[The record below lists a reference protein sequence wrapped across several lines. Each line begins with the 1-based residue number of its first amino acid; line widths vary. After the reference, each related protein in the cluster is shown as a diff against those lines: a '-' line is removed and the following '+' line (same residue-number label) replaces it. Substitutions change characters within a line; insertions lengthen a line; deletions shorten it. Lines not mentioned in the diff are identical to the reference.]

1 MATTI
6 LNAFRE
12 YRSNLEITDKQTTL
26 VSTRRNNVVS
36 AIEQV
41 ITLHQQPSYLIGS
54 YDRNTLIRYLSE
66 GDVDVMVVLHYGDNK
81 SWDTD
86 EGTIKV
92 LTKFKSILDAAFP
105 SVEKRIDRNCV
116 SMKYYEYTLDIV
128 PAFAIDNGSFV
139 IPDTIRQKWLPTNP
153 IAFAERISAVN
164 KNMNG
169 SFIPLIK
176 MIKGWNREKGFP
188 LKSFHLECLMYDRYK
203 TYTQAYTYS
212 SMISLFFQNLE
223 SYLSNASFDPVTGDR
238 VDTYLDNYGQVSRR
252 QKAIQLARTAAKE
265 SSIAL
270 VDEEKNPS
278 IAIGEWKDLLGT
290 FFPDYG

>member
-1 MATTI
+1 
-6 LNAFRE
+6 
-12 YRSNLEITDKQTTL
+12 
-26 VSTRRNNVVS
+26 
-36 AIEQV
+36 
-41 ITLHQQPSYLIGS
+41 
-54 YDRNTLIRYLSE
+54 
-66 GDVDVMVVLHYGDNK
+66 
-81 SWDTD
+81 
-86 EGTIKV
+86 
-92 LTKFKSILDAAFP
+92 
-105 SVEKRIDRNCV
+105 
-116 SMKYYEYTLDIV
+116 
-128 PAFAIDNGSFV
+128 
-139 IPDTIRQKWLPTNP
+139 
-153 IAFAERISAVN
+153 
-164 KNMNG
+164 
-169 SFIPLIK
+169 